1 MRPGADEIPGEGGL
15 AELGRFAEP
24 GLLVLV
30 SLAAGARH
38 GYAMMQ
44 DIEASCGVKVGPG
57 TLYAVLARLEG
68 RGWIEAL
75 PSEDRRKPYRLTA
88 SGAAA
93 LGETL
98 AGMERLAAT
107 GLQRLRLAAGS

>member
-1 MRPGADEIPGEGGL
+1 MESGF

-30 SLAAGARH
+30 SLAGGEKH

-44 DIEASCGVKVGPG
+44 DIEATCGARIGPG

-75 PSEDRRKPYRLTA
+75 PASERRKPYRLTA
-88 SGAAA
+88 AGALVLGEQLSGMQDLAAA
-93 LGETL
+93 GLQ
-98 AGMERLAAT
+98 RLAAT
-107 GLQRLRLAAGS
+107 P

>member
-1 MRPGADEIPGEGGL
+1 MRSGGDDVRRDGGL

-24 GLLVLV
+24 GLLVMV
-30 SLAAGARH
+30 SLADGAKH

-44 DIEASCGVKVGPG
+44 DIEATCGARVGPG

-75 PSEDRRKPYRLTA
+75 PADDRRKPYRLTA
-88 SGAAA
+88 SGVAA
-93 LGETL
+93 LSGTL
-98 AGMERLAAT
+98 AGLERLATT
-107 GLQRLRLAAGS
+107 GLRRLAAGS